1 MLFADPSA
9 WPPGLRTRIAPTP
22 SGLLHPGNG
31 ASFVLTWRIARAAGG
46 DVLLRID
53 DLDAERAR
61 PEYIDD
67 IFETLGWL
75 GIHPDR
81 GPADAADFEAHWS
94 QRLRIPRYLE
104 LVDRLRAGG
113 HLYACGCSR
122 KDIALRG
129 ATDGYD
135 GHCRRKGLPFD
146 APEAAWR
153 LWIPEGTTV
162 RWTEWAH
169 GHRSL
174 DLARAMGDPVVR
186 QRDGRPAYQVASL
199 ADDSDLGITFVVRG
213 EDLLP
218 STACQLHLASVLELP
233 GFGAATF
240 MHHPLLR
247 DAQGEKLA
255 KSRGAGSLRA
265 LREAGEGPERIHR
278 LAEDL
283 LRACGAGR
291 IS

>member
-1 MLFADPSA
+1 MPFADLPT

-22 SGLLHPGNG
+22 SGLLHAGNG
-31 ASFVLTWRIARAAGG
+31 ASFLLAWQAARAAGG

-53 DLDAERAR
+53 DLDAERVR
-61 PEYIDD
+61 PEYIAD
-67 IFETLGWL
+67 IFGTLGWL

-81 GPADAADFEAHWS
+81 GPADAADFDAHWS

-104 LVDRLRAGG
+104 LVDRLRSGG

-122 KDIALRG
+122 KDIASRG
-129 ATDGYD
+129 ATEGYD
-135 GHCRRKGLPFD
+135 GHCRLRGLSFD
-146 APEAAWR
+146 APEVAWR
-153 LWIPEGTTV
+153 LRIPEGTTAQ
-162 RWTEWAH
+162 WTEWAH
-169 GHRSL
+169 GRRSL

-199 ADDSDLGITFVVRG
+199 ADDNDFGITFVVRG

-218 STACQLHLASVLELP
+218 STACQLYIASLLELP
-233 GFGAATF
+233 DPGAATF

-247 DAQGEKLA
+247 DAGGEKLA

-265 LREAGEGPERIHR
+265 LREAGEGPEGIHR